1 MHISFVYVRPATL
14 EYDFE
19 EAILHSYTE
28 NRLIKVVVN
37 SVIVV

>member
-1 MHISFVYVRPATL
+1 MHISFIYVKPTTL

-28 NRLIKVVVN
+28 NRLIRVVVN
-37 SVIVV
+37 SVIAV